1 MSRVESC
8 FTTIRLLNISACVR
22 SDVTAMWWKSTH
34 HSFVTGSDHKEMDL
48 SFFRVTAAVLNAS
61 LHGYNVRH
69 VRVVC
74 FLFFYLT
81 FVSLKDQ
88 TENFPLFSPLM
99 MKANIAFCRCRARN
113 RFLTFSKQ
121 HVFRLKFKPFK
132 PLSLPSVTSWRRS
145 GTHVNFPDHTLTH
158 RHKKL
163 LQLLLVLSGIFR
175 PALSVGDLT
184 S

>member
-1 MSRVESC
+1 
-8 FTTIRLLNISACVR
+8 
-22 SDVTAMWWKSTH
+22 MWWKSTH

-69 VRVVC
+69 VRVGVFFF
-74 FLFFYLT
+74 FLPYFCVIKRPNGKFPTFF
-81 FVSLKDQ
+81 
-88 TENFPLFSPLM
+88 PLM
-99 MKANIAFCRCRARN
+99 MKANIAFCRCRERN
-113 RFLTFSKQ
+113 RFLTFSEQ